1 MFELTIFMEYY
12 LKYVLRLVLIHLEY
26 KYQEVTACEKEL
38 TGLKR

>member
-26 KYQEVTACEKEL
+26 KYQEVTAYERESAD
-38 TGLKR
+38 LKQ